1 MNKRNLKLIAVPAIY
16 VVAILVFGTSMYLI
30 QRVVNNNRFESNED
44 MEYVDKE
51 IVTDNE
57 YVPVIAPEITILKP
71 FLNESVKVNKTFYN
85 YNGDEK
91 NQEESIIIYKD
102 TYMQNSGVDY
112 KFNESFDIVSI
123 LDGTVIEVT
132 DNEILGKTI
141 KIRHSNDLISTYQC
155 LSEVS
160 VNKDD
165 TVLRG
170 QVIAKSGTSNLYNN
184 DYNLHFELSY
194 QGKNINPE
202 ESYNKTEGEL

>member
-91 NQEESIIIYKD
+91 I
-102 TYMQNSGVDY
+102 
-112 KFNESFDIVSI
+112 
-123 LDGTVIEVT
+123 
-132 DNEILGKTI
+132 
-141 KIRHSNDLISTYQC
+141 SNYL
-155 LSEVS
+155 
-160 VNKDD
+160 
-165 TVLRG
+165 
-170 QVIAKSGTSNLYNN
+170 
-184 DYNLHFELSY
+184 
-194 QGKNINPE
+194 
-202 ESYNKTEGEL
+202 